1 MTFKKFY
8 DIIYIQDKE
17 RKMNKKKLKETAELL
32 VKYEQEKNLK
42 EMEKLA
48 CSLSLEDMLQVDE
61 YIIEKKLLT
70 K

>member
-1 MTFKKFY
+1 
-8 DIIYIQDKE
+8 
-17 RKMNKKKLKETAELL
+17 MNKKKLKETAELL
-32 VKYEQEKNLK
+32 VKYEQERNLK
-42 EMEKLA
+42 ELEKLA